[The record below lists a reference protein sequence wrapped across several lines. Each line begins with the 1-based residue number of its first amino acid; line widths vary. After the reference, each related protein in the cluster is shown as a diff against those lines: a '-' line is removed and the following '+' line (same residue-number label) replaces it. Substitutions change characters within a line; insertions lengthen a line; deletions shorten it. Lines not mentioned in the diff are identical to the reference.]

1 MLTNTI
7 GKQTNMLKLIELI
20 TLENETVIKKYQCLL
35 INLSTKELIHDK
47 FGI

>member
-20 TLENETVIKKYQCLL
+20 TLENETVIQKISMFVNKSIDQR
-35 INLSTKELIHDK
+35 INSW
-47 FGI
+47 

>member
-20 TLENETVIKKYQCLL
+20 TLENETVIQKISMFVNKSIDQR
-35 INLSTKELIHDK
+35 INS
-47 FGI
+47 